1 MKRLRFAVLLAAC
14 LAMPAAAQSSPAIRA
29 AKAAGQV
36 GERYDG
42 FLGYASYLSGDVR
55 REVDSVNIRRRAHF
69 ANLAAARGVS
79 PQDVGVTA
87 GCVTLRSVQVGEAYL
102 LADNRWRRRL
112 AGESA
117 PVPSYCRPRL

>member
-1 MKRLRFAVLLAAC
+1 VKRMLALLLGIAVAV
-14 LAMPAAAQSSPAIRA
+14 PAAAPNSPAIRA

-42 FLGYASYLSGDVR
+42 YIGFASYLPAETR
-55 REVDSVNIRRRAHF
+55 RQVEAVNIRRRSHY

-79 PQDVGVTA
+79 PQDVGITA

-102 LADNRWRRRL
+102 LADNRWRRRA
-112 AGESA
+112 AGQSA
-117 PVPSYCRPRL
+117 PVPSYCRP

>member
-1 MKRLRFAVLLAAC
+1 MKALRLAVLAAAC
-14 LAMPAAAQSSPAIRA
+14 MAVPATAQSSPAIRA
-29 AKAAGQV
+29 AKASGQV

-42 FLGYASYLSGDVR
+42 FLGYASYLPTAVR
-55 REVDSVNIRRRAHF
+55 KEVDAVNIRRRAHYS
-69 ANLAAARGVS
+69 NLAAARGVS

-102 LADNRWRRRL
+102 LADNRWRRRA

-117 PVPSYCRPRL
+117 PVPSYCKP

>member
-1 MKRLRFAVLLAAC
+1 MKALWLAAFMAAC
-14 LAMPAAAQSSPAIRA
+14 LAVSAAAQSSPAIRA

-42 FLGYASYLSGDVR
+42 FLGYASYLPASTR
-55 REVDSVNIRRRAHF
+55 REVDAINIRRRSHY

-87 GCVTLRSVQVGEAYL
+87 GCVTLRSVQVGDAYL
-102 LADNRWRRRL
+102 LADNRWRRRA
-112 AGESA
+112 AGQ
-117 PVPSYCRPRL
+117 PVPVPDYCVP

>member
-1 MKRLRFAVLLAAC
+1 MAV
-14 LAMPAAAQSSPAIRA
+14 PAAAQSSPAIRA

-42 FLGYASYLSGDVR
+42 FLGYASYLPTAVR
-55 REVDSVNIRRRAHF
+55 KEVDAVNIRRRAHYS
-69 ANLAAARGVS
+69 NLAAARGVS

-102 LADNRWRRRL
+102 LADNSWRRRG

-117 PVPSYCRPRL
+117 PVPTYCKP

>member
-1 MKRLRFAVLLAAC
+1 MKALRLAALLAAC
-14 LAMPAAAQSSPAIRA
+14 LAVPAAAQSSPAIRA

-42 FLGYASYLSGDVR
+42 YLGYASYLPAPTR
-55 REVDSVNIRRRAHF
+55 REVDAINIRRRAHY

-79 PQDVGVTA
+79 PQDVGITA

-102 LADNRWRRRL
+102 LADNRWRRRA
-112 AGESA
+112 AGQ
-117 PVPSYCRPRL
+117 PVPVPDYCTP

>member
-1 MKRLRFAVLLAAC
+1 MKAWGLAALVAAC
-14 LAMPAAAQSSPAIRA
+14 LAVPAAAQSSPAIRA

-42 FLGYASYLSGDVR
+42 YLGYASYLPAEVR
-55 REVDSVNIRRRAHF
+55 RQVDTVNIRRRAHY

-102 LADNRWRRRL
+102 LADNRWRRRA

-117 PVPSYCRPRL
+117 PIPSYCRP